1 MILWDARDRVGD
13 WVRQRI
19 PEIGPSWGEWY
30 QAIGLEDDGKLIAGV
45 VYNLYSGADIAMHVA
60 GEGRWLRREF
70 THAAFGYPFHQLK
83 TRRVT
88 SYTGSRNEKSI
99 KLQMGLGF
107 EYEGRM
113 RHALPDD
120 DVLIFGLLKE
130 HCRYL

>member
-1 MILWDARDRVGD
+1 LILWDARDRVGE

-30 QAIGLEDDGKLIAGV
+30 QAIGLEEEGKLIAGV

-60 GEGRWLRREF
+60 GEGRWLRRQF
-70 THAAFGYPFHQLK
+70 TQAAFGYPFLQLK

-88 SYTGSRNEKSI
+88 SYTGSRNETSI
-99 KLQMGLGF
+99 RLQMGLGF

>member
-1 MILWDARDRVGD
+1 MILWDARDRVGE

-30 QAIGLEDDGKLIAGV
+30 QAIGLEEEGKLIAGV

-60 GEGRWLRREF
+60 GEGRWLRRQF
-70 THAAFGYPFHQLK
+70 TQAAFGYPFLQLK

-88 SYTGSRNEKSI
+88 SYTGSRNETSI
-99 KLQMGLGF
+99 RLQMGLGF

>member
-1 MILWDARDRVGD
+1 MGE
-13 WVRQRI
+13 WVKTRI

-30 QAIGLEDDGKLIAGV
+30 QAIGLEEDGKLIAGV

-60 GEGRWLRREF
+60 GEGRWLRGEF
-70 THAAFGYPFHQLK
+70 THAAFGYPFLQLK
-83 TRRVT
+83 TRRVS
-88 SYTGSRNEKSI
+88 SYTASRNETSI
-99 KLQMGLGF
+99 RLQIGLGF